1 MLYPRSWLTG
11 RRFAVLVCPDT
22 TGKPQTM
29 SDKSASESAP
39 EVVEQRCIAIIA
51 KSKLIPEISVTRAS
65 TFDEL
70 QIDSLDKINISFEIE
85 DTFHIQIPDD
95 SISGLKTVGDIV
107 DGVIRL
113 QHEAVAPHATAT
125 L

>member
-1 MLYPRSWLTG
+1 
-11 RRFAVLVCPDT
+11 
-22 TGKPQTM
+22 M
-29 SDKSASESAP
+29 SDES
-39 EVVEQRCIAIIA
+39 VEKRCIAIIA
-51 KSKLIPEISVTRAS
+51 KSKLIPEESVTRAK

-85 DTFHIQIPDD
+85 DTFNIQIPDD
-95 SISGLKTVGDIV
+95 SISSLKTVGDII

-113 QHEAVAPHATAT
+113 QHESAVQSAPSN

>member
-1 MLYPRSWLTG
+1 MT
-11 RRFAVLVCPDT
+11 DE
-22 TGKPQTM
+22 
-29 SDKSASESAP
+29 SASETAP

-51 KSKLIPEISVTRAS
+51 KSKLIPEERVTRAS
-65 TFDEL
+65 TFDDL

-85 DTFHIQIPDD
+85 DAFHIQIPDS
-95 SISGLKTVGDIV
+95 SIASLKTVGDVI

-113 QHEAVAPHATAT
+113 RHEAPGQPASAS

>member
-1 MLYPRSWLTG
+1 M
-11 RRFAVLVCPDT
+11 DE
-22 TGKPQTM
+22 
-29 SDKSASESAP
+29 ES
-39 EVVEQRCIAIIA
+39 VEQRCIAIIA
-51 KSKLIPEISVTRAS
+51 KSKLIPEDSVSRDK

-95 SISGLKTVGDIV
+95 SISSLKTVGDII

-113 QHEAVAPHATAT
+113 QNESPAPQIS
-125 L
+125 

>member
-1 MLYPRSWLTG
+1 
-11 RRFAVLVCPDT
+11 
-22 TGKPQTM
+22 M
-29 SDKSASESAP
+29 SDESASET
-39 EVVEQRCIAIIA
+39 VEKRCITIVA
-51 KSKLIPEISVTRAS
+51 KSKLIPESSVTRFS

-85 DTFHIQIPDD
+85 DTFNVQIPDD
-95 SISGLKTVGDIV
+95 SISSLKTVGDIV

-113 QHEAVAPHATAT
+113 QQQSAGPHATVT

>member
-1 MLYPRSWLTG
+1 MDEVS
-11 RRFAVLVCPDT
+11 V
-22 TGKPQTM
+22 
-29 SDKSASESAP
+29 ES
-39 EVVEQRCIAIIA
+39 RCIAIIA
-51 KSKLIPEISVTRAS
+51 KSKLIPADSITRDK

-95 SISGLKTVGDIV
+95 SISSLKTVGDIV

-113 QHEAVAPHATAT
+113 QSETATAIAPQS

>member
-1 MLYPRSWLTG
+1 
-11 RRFAVLVCPDT
+11 
-22 TGKPQTM
+22 M
-29 SDKSASESAP
+29 SDESASEI
-39 EVVEQRCIAIIA
+39 VEKRCIAIIA
-51 KSKLIPEISVTRAS
+51 KSKLISEDSVTRAS

-85 DTFHIQIPDD
+85 DSFNIQIPND
-95 SISGLKTVGDIV
+95 SISSLKTVGDII

-113 QHEAVAPHATAT
+113 QHGAATPNATAS